1 MTPRGTLMSQLAD
14 QALPDPQRRYGGE
27 MDPVMRYLHLPTLD
41 AFLALKE
48 RYPWREDGFLPF
60 LFDAQACL
68 HTGDMAAAERAA
80 HEFVTETLA
89 TQPRLPEERPLRWWR
104 RVWWWVTPLLLIATL
119 A

>member
-1 MTPRGTLMSQLAD
+1 MSQLAD

-48 RYPWREDGFLPF
+48 RYPWRENGFLPF

-68 HTGDMAAAERAA
+68 HIGDMAAAERAA

-89 TQPRLPEERPLRWWR
+89 TQPTLPEERRLRWWR
-104 RVWWWVTPLLLIATL
+104 RLWWWLR
-119 A
+119 